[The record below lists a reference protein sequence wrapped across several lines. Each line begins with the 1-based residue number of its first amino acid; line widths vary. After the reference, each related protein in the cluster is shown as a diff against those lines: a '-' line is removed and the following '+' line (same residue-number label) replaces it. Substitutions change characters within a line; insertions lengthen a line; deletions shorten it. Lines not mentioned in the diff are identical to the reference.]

1 MALEGYDLVML
12 GILAG
17 AALLGYFKGMVW
29 QLAWIAGIGADY
41 LSVST
46 QAHEELLGYLAAHRD
61 IYWTDTFINIMQ
73 YVKAQRALKAGAPSA
88 PQ

>member
-1 MALEGYDLVML
+1 VGVAAPSNVTGAELIDLVQR
-12 GILAG
+12 GARAG
-17 AALLGYFKGMVW
+17 TMVN
-29 QLAWIAGIGADY
+29 ITFHGIGADY

-73 YVKAQRALKAGAPSA
+73 YVKAQRALKAGAP
-88 PQ
+88 